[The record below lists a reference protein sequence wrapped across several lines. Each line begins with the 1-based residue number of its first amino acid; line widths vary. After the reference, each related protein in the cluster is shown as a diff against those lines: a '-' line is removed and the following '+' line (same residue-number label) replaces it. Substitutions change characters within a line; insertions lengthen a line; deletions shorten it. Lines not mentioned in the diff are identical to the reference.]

1 MKITLKELKSL
12 IKEAVQQELLRE
24 ERSREE
30 QEEINRRYYEL
41 KDMLGLTPEQQK
53 EMDDLFLKIAAPR
66 LGPGEEEDPRD
77 FPEFDFGDE
86 PVRHPDADRER
97 LRRR

>member
-1 MKITLKELKSL
+1 MEGKTMKITLKELKSL
-12 IKEAVQQELLRE
+12 IKEAVYENKRYRELKRRE
-24 ERSREE
+24 FELSPEE
-30 QEEINRRYYEL
+30 QEEL
-41 KDMLGLTPEQQK
+41 DALHSQLW
-53 EMDDLFLKIAAPR
+53 DDEE
-66 LGPGEEEDPRD
+66 GEEAKLRRD